1 MTVQSKRSA
10 RTAASAYEQS
20 LDVKTRK
27 AGGVYYT
34 PPDIISY
41 ILSHTVEQADVTTN
55 PFVRVLD
62 PACGSGL
69 FLLAAYDVLLRKFR
83 ENIGFLRRKYA
94 ADEYVMKI
102 DGKSIVATG
111 EDYWREENLHQHLV
125 RFCLFGADSDAA
137 ALALAADS
145 LAAKSLGENMVANL
159 MLCDSLTKW
168 EQEEGLFANS
178 EAISELT
185 TFWATSFDYIIGNP
199 PYIPVTRM
207 NSSQKAYYRANYQCA
222 EGRLNTFALFVE
234 RAIEK
239 ASGKIGLIVPSRLL
253 LNTQYGAIRR
263 HILSQTTLELVHE
276 AKEGIFEDVVVDT
289 VVLIM
294 AKGCPRD
301 AAGQVVIER
310 QQQGLTIAETLDA
323 NALLAASNS
332 FISFAAGRTE
342 TLAVA
347 ALERLSV
354 PLGDIADIRD
364 GIIQG
369 AVGAELFLG
378 DQLQSD
384 SRCKPVLFGHM
395 IEPYF
400 CHRQNEYIWYD
411 PTALT
416 ELENSRTQGRG
427 RGLRLRSAAVF
438 QRPKIL
444 SRQTA
449 DHIIAAMDDQG
460 YYYMNTLHGTAI
472 TDSSFDPWYVLAVM
486 NSALIRCWYAWRFA
500 ETGRSFAQVKIAN
513 LKTLPVLLL
522 EPEQRQKIALLARQ
536 VASARKQGQDYRFLL
551 PEIDDIL
558 YSYSSLDKQTV
569 QIMQEF
575 INKISAQT
583 VRRRTRRE
591 NNVNTID

>member
-1 MTVQSKRSA
+1 MTVTSKRSA
-10 RTAASAYEQS
+10 KAATSAYEQS

-34 PPDIISY
+34 PPHIITY
-41 ILSHTVEQADVTTN
+41 ILNHTVEQADVTAN

-83 ENIGFLRRKYA
+83 GNIGQLRHKYA
-94 ADEYVMKI
+94 ANEYVMKI
-102 DGKSIVATG
+102 NGKSIVATG
-111 EDYWREENLHQHLV
+111 EDYWREENLHQHLI

-137 ALALAADS
+137 ALALAADNLS
-145 LAAKSLGENMVANL
+145 AKSSGENTIANL

-168 EQEEGLFANS
+168 EQEEGSVANP
-178 EAISELT
+178 E
-185 TFWATSFDYIIGNP
+185 ATSALKAFWDSPFDYIIGNP

-207 NSSQKAYYRANYQCA
+207 SSSQKAYYRAAYQCA

-253 LNTQYGAIRR
+253 LNTQYGGIRR
-263 HILSQTTLELVHE
+263 HILTQTTLELVHE
-276 AKEGIFEDVVVDT
+276 AQEGVFEGAVVDT

-310 QQQGLTIAETLDA
+310 QQQGSTIVETVDI
-323 NALLAASNS
+323 NTMLAASNS

-347 ALERLSV
+347 ALEGIST
-354 PLGDIADIRD
+354 PLGEIADIRD

-369 AVGAELFLG
+369 AVGAELFIG
-378 DQLQSD
+378 NQTQSD
-384 SRCKPVLFGHM
+384 PRCKPVLFGHM
-395 IEPYF
+395 IEPYS
-400 CHRQNEYIWYD
+400 CRWQNEYIWYD
-411 PTALT
+411 PIALT

-427 RGLRLRSAAVF
+427 RGLRLRSADVF

-472 TDSSFDPWYVLAVM
+472 TDSAFDPWYVLAVM
-486 NSALIRCWYAWRFA
+486 NSTLIRCWYAWRFA

-513 LKTLPVLLL
+513 LKSLPVLLL
-522 EPEQRQKIALLARQ
+522 EPEQREKIALLARQ
-536 VASARKQGQDYRFLL
+536 VAIARKQSQDYRFLL
-551 PEIDDIL
+551 SEIDDIL
-558 YSYSSLDKQTV
+558 YSYSRLDKQTV
-569 QIMQEF
+569 QILQEF
-575 INKISAQT
+575 ANKSSAPT
-583 VRRRTRRE
+583 ARRRTRRE
-591 NNVNTID
+591 THVNTID

>member
-1 MTVQSKRSA
+1 
-10 RTAASAYEQS
+10 
-20 LDVKTRK
+20 
-27 AGGVYYT
+27 
-34 PPDIISY
+34 
-41 ILSHTVEQADVTTN
+41 
-55 PFVRVLD
+55 
-62 PACGSGL
+62 
-69 FLLAAYDVLLRKFR
+69 
-83 ENIGFLRRKYA
+83 
-94 ADEYVMKI
+94 
-102 DGKSIVATG
+102 
-111 EDYWREENLHQHLV
+111 
-125 RFCLFGADSDAA
+125 LFGADSDAA

-145 LAAKSLGENMVANL
+145 LSAKSPGDSTPVNL

-168 EQEEGLFANS
+168 EQKKDLPAVS
-178 EAISELT
+178 EQAA
-185 TFWATSFDYIIGNP
+185 FWDRQFDYTIGNP

-207 NSSQKAYYRANYQCA
+207 TSGQKAYYRANYQCA

-239 ASGKIGLIVPSRLL
+239 TSKKIGLIVPSRLL

-263 HILSQTTLELVHE
+263 HILSRTTLETVHE
-276 AKEGIFEDVVVDT
+276 AKEGVFEDAIVDT

-294 AKGCPRD
+294 AKGCPGD

-310 QQQGLTIAETLDA
+310 RQQGTTIVETVDA
-323 NALLAASNS
+323 KVLLAVSNS

-342 TLAVA
+342 NLAVA
-347 ALERLSV
+347 ALEKLSV
-354 PLGDIADIRD
+354 PLGEIADIRD

-378 DQLQSD
+378 DQLQLD

-395 IEPYF
+395 IGPYF
-400 CHRQNEYIWYD
+400 CHNQNEYIWYD
-411 PTALT
+411 PLALT

-427 RGLRLRSAAVF
+427 RGLRLRSPAIF
-438 QRPKIL
+438 ERPKIL

-449 DHIIAAMDDQG
+449 DHIIAAIDEQG

-472 TDSSFDPWYVLAVM
+472 TDSGFDPWYVLAVM

-513 LKTLPVLLL
+513 LKALPVLLL
-522 EPEQRQKIALLARQ
+522 ESEQKQKIAQLARQ

-558 YSYSSLDKQTV
+558 YNYSRLDKQTV
-569 QIMQEF
+569 QIMRNF
-575 INKISAQT
+575 ADRSTAKPA
-583 VRRRTRRE
+583 RRQTRRE